1 VTVSTIASSLTP
13 LIYTC
18 NLNIFVLS
26 RTHRVEARHNET
38 RMTPVSSASTTRAP
52 FVGRVAR
59 PRPRAHALRAAE
71 KTPTST
77 STPPPPL
84 TDGVAFVL
92 CRPEGPI
99 NVGSAARAMQNFGV
113 RDLRVV
119 NPGPAVV
126 SDLEDDARRLSEEA
140 YKFAVHAGWMLDGC
154 KKHSVGEALS
164 DRTLVVATTARA
176 RENLPLYS
184 LTEGMEMIARELEEG
199 GTVGVLFGNEATG
212 LTNQELE
219 LATFGICIPT
229 AAHAEE
235 RTKSGKV
242 LKYTGGSGA
251 GKGDVASLTPVSL
264 NLGMAAGVIAW
275 ELFRATRERET
286 TIRGFESHRM
296 SVGERS
302 KLIDDVVAARRAVEI
317 FGNEEHASSESD
329 AIRHE
334 KERRAITS
342 VFSAGPIASRD
353 ATPLFMLARRALA
366 FARMADADSAVKRIA
381 IDYISRVPPG
391 ETASAKSLNAQ
402 IRDELGISL
411 TQRELERVMDAAA
424 SAIASVSV

>member
-1 VTVSTIASSLTP
+1 
-13 LIYTC
+13 
-18 NLNIFVLS
+18 
-26 RTHRVEARHNET
+26 
-38 RMTPVSSASTTRAP
+38 MTPAPATSTKTSAAA
-52 FVGRVAR
+52 FIGRVAR
-59 PRPRAHALRAAE
+59 PRPRARELRATE
-71 KTPTST
+71 KPSASTST
-77 STPPPPL
+77 STSPPPPL

-119 NPGPAVV
+119 HPGPAVV
-126 SDLEDDARRLSEEA
+126 SDPGEDDARCLSEEA

-154 KKHSVGEALS
+154 EHASVGEALS

-184 LTEGMEMIARELEEG
+184 LTDGMEMIARELEEG
-199 GTVGVLFGNEATG
+199 GKVGVLFGNEATG

-235 RTKSGKV
+235 RAKSGKV

-251 GKGDVASLTPVSL
+251 GKGDAASLTPVSL

-296 SVGERS
+296 NVEERS
-302 KLIDDVVAARRAVEI
+302 KLIDDIVAARRAVEI
-317 FGNEEHASSESD
+317 FGDDDERASSSESD
-329 AIRHE
+329 AIRRE
-334 KERRAITS
+334 KERRAITTI
-342 VFSAGPIASRD
+342 FSAGPIASRD
-353 ATPLFMLARRALA
+353 ATPLFMLARRARA

-381 IDYISRVPPG
+381 VDYISRVPPG
-391 ETASAKSLNAQ
+391 EAASAKSLNAQ

-411 TQRELERVMDAAA
+411 TQRELERVMDAA
-424 SAIASVSV
+424 SNTIASTSA

>member
-1 VTVSTIASSLTP
+1 
-13 LIYTC
+13 
-18 NLNIFVLS
+18 
-26 RTHRVEARHNET
+26 
-38 RMTPVSSASTTRAP
+38 MTPAPATSTRTSSS
-52 FVGRVAR
+52 FIGRVAR
-59 PRPRAHALRAAE
+59 PRPRARELRATE
-71 KTPTST
+71 KPSASTST
-77 STPPPPL
+77 SKAEPPPL

-119 NPGPAVV
+119 HPGPAVV
-126 SDLEDDARRLSEEA
+126 SEPDDDARRLSEEA
-140 YKFAVHAGWMLDGC
+140 YKFAVHAGWLLDGC
-154 KKHSVGEALS
+154 ERKSVGEALS

-184 LTEGMEMIARELEEG
+184 LTDGMEMIARELEEG
-199 GTVGVLFGNEATG
+199 GKVGVLFGNEATG

-235 RTKSGKV
+235 RAKSGKV

-251 GKGDVASLTPVSL
+251 GKGDAASLTPVSL

-275 ELFRATRERET
+275 ELFRATREREA

-296 SVGERS
+296 NVKERS

-317 FGNEEHASSESD
+317 FGDDERASSSESD
-329 AIRHE
+329 AIRRE
-334 KERRAITS
+334 KERRAITTI
-342 VFSAGPIASRD
+342 FSAGPIASRD

-381 IDYISRVPPG
+381 VDYISRVPPG

-411 TQRELERVMDAAA
+411 TQRELERVMDAATN
-424 SAIASVSV
+424 AIASTSA

>member
-1 VTVSTIASSLTP
+1 MTP
-13 LIYTC
+13 APATS
-18 NLNIFVLS
+18 S
-26 RTHRVEARHNET
+26 RT
-38 RMTPVSSASTTRAP
+38 SSS
-52 FVGRVAR
+52 FIGRSAR
-59 PRPRAHALRAAE
+59 PRPRARELRATE
-71 KTPTST
+71 KPSASTST
-77 STPPPPL
+77 SKVEPPPL

-119 NPGPAVV
+119 HPGPAVV
-126 SDLEDDARRLSEEA
+126 SEPDDDDARRLSEEA
-140 YKFAVHAGWMLDGC
+140 YKFAVHAGWLLDGC
-154 KKHSVGEALS
+154 ERQSVGEALS

-184 LTEGMEMIARELEEG
+184 LTDGMEMIARELDEG
-199 GTVGVLFGNEATG
+199 GKVGVLFGNEATG

-219 LATFGICIPT
+219 LASFGICIPT

-235 RTKSGKV
+235 RAKSGKV

-251 GKGDVASLTPVSL
+251 GKGDAASLTPVSL

-275 ELFRATRERET
+275 ELFRVTRERET

-296 SVGERS
+296 NVEERS
-302 KLIDDVVAARRAVEI
+302 KLIDVVVEARRAVEI
-317 FGNEEHASSESD
+317 FGDDERASSSESD
-329 AIRHE
+329 AIRRE
-334 KERRAITS
+334 KERRAITTI
-342 VFSAGPIASRD
+342 FSAGPIASRD

-381 IDYISRVPPG
+381 VDYISRVPPG
-391 ETASAKSLNAQ
+391 EATSAKSLNAQ

-411 TQRELERVMDAAA
+411 TQRELERVMDTATN
-424 SAIASVSV
+424 AIASTSA

>member
-1 VTVSTIASSLTP
+1 
-13 LIYTC
+13 
-18 NLNIFVLS
+18 
-26 RTHRVEARHNET
+26 
-38 RMTPVSSASTTRAP
+38 MTPAPATSTKTSAAA
-52 FVGRVAR
+52 FIGRVAR
-59 PRPRAHALRAAE
+59 PRPRARELRATE
-71 KTPTST
+71 KPSASTST
-77 STPPPPL
+77 STSPPPPL

-119 NPGPAVV
+119 HPGPAVV
-126 SDLEDDARRLSEEA
+126 SDPGEDDARCLSEEA

-154 KKHSVGEALS
+154 EHASVGEALS

-184 LTEGMEMIARELEEG
+184 LTDGMEMIARELEEG
-199 GTVGVLFGNEATG
+199 GKVGVLFGNEATG

-235 RTKSGKV
+235 RAKSGKV

-251 GKGDVASLTPVSL
+251 GKGDAASLTPVSL

-296 SVGERS
+296 NVEERS
-302 KLIDDVVAARRAVEI
+302 KLIDDIVAARRAVEI
-317 FGNEEHASSESD
+317 FGDDDERASSSESD
-329 AIRHE
+329 AIRRE
-334 KERRAITS
+334 KERRAITTI
-342 VFSAGPIASRD
+342 FSAGPIASRD

-381 IDYISRVPPG
+381 VDYISRVPPG
-391 ETASAKSLNAQ
+391 EAASAKSLNAQ
-402 IRDELGISL
+402 IRDDLGISL
-411 TQRELERVMDAAA
+411 TQRELERVMDAA
-424 SAIASVSV
+424 SNTIASTSA

>member
-1 VTVSTIASSLTP
+1 
-13 LIYTC
+13 
-18 NLNIFVLS
+18 
-26 RTHRVEARHNET
+26 
-38 RMTPVSSASTTRAP
+38 MTPAPATSTRTSSTS
-52 FVGRVAR
+52 FIGRVAR
-59 PRPRAHALRAAE
+59 PKPRARELRATE
-71 KTPTST
+71 KPSAST
-77 STPPPPL
+77 SKAEPPPL

-119 NPGPAVV
+119 HPGPAVV
-126 SDLEDDARRLSEEA
+126 SEPDDDARRLSAEA
-140 YKFAVHAGWMLDGC
+140 YKFAVHAGWLLDGC
-154 KKHSVGEALS
+154 ERPSVGEALS

-184 LTEGMEMIARELEEG
+184 LTDGMEMIARELEKG
-199 GTVGVLFGNEATG
+199 GKVGVLFGNEATG

-219 LATFGICIPT
+219 LATFGMCIPT

-235 RTKSGKV
+235 RAKSGKV

-251 GKGDVASLTPVSL
+251 GRGDAASLTPVSL

-286 TIRGFESHRM
+286 TIRGFQSHRM
-296 SVGERS
+296 NVEERS

-317 FGNEEHASSESD
+317 FGDDERASSSESD
-329 AIRHE
+329 AIRRE
-334 KERRAITS
+334 KERRAITTI
-342 VFSAGPIASRD
+342 FSAGPIASRD

-381 IDYISRVPPG
+381 VDYISRVPPG
-391 ETASAKSLNAQ
+391 EAASAKSLNAQ
-402 IRDELGISL
+402 IRDELGVSL
-411 TQRELERVMDAAA
+411 TQRELERAMDAATD
-424 SAIASVSV
+424 AIASTPA